1 MSDEVRTALERAE
14 LEDPG
19 ETLRFPLSMGD
30 LRSDQ
35 DHKGQ
40 SCHVLD
46 IVFNIDVLK
55 QAQTFRWP
63 SSVLHMVPQAH
74 LCFLHLNN
82 VVPHALTPTSF
93 GLHLPCLEVSI

>member
-40 SCHVLD
+40 ACHVLD

-63 SSVLHMVPQAH
+63 SLVLHTVP
-74 LCFLHLNN
+74 
-82 VVPHALTPTSF
+82 
-93 GLHLPCLEVSI
+93 